1 LLFVYFAYFAGE
13 RSKPHG
19 RKLPR
24 AGGTQN
30 RFVME
35 KTFEASLAELET
47 IVDKLENGDL
57 PLEESLKLFET
68 GVKLSRVCR
77 DRLSEA
83 ERRIEV
89 LMKDG
94 NGNLNLSDLPED
106 SRSPV
111 ADAQPI
117 KRITFDDE

>member
-1 LLFVYFAYFAGE
+1 M
-13 RSKPHG
+13 P
-19 RKLPR
+19 P
-24 AGGTQN
+24 
-30 RFVME
+30 
-35 KTFEASLAELET
+35 TFEASLAELEK
-47 IVDKLENGDL
+47 IVDQLENGDL

-94 NGNLNLSDLPED
+94 NGNLSLTDLPPD
-106 SRSPV
+106 SREPAS
-111 ADAQPI
+111 DARPI
-117 KRITFDDE
+117 KRITFGDE

>member
-1 LLFVYFAYFAGE
+1 M
-13 RSKPHG
+13 P
-19 RKLPR
+19 P
-24 AGGTQN
+24 
-30 RFVME
+30 
-35 KTFEASLAELET
+35 TFEASLAELEK
-47 IVDKLENGDL
+47 IVEQLENGDL

-94 NGNLNLSDLPED
+94 NGNLSLSDLPPD
-106 SRSPV
+106 SREPSS
-111 ADAQPI
+111 DAKPI
-117 KRITFDDE
+117 KRITFGED